1 MKIIIISGTPGTG
14 KTTVSKRISE
24 ILGAAI
30 ISLNEITVSK
40 KFILEYD
47 KNRETYVVDFE
58 RLWPYI
64 LNQIEELNKIN
75 TTLLIIEGHFSDF
88 VPDELIDMAVILR
101 CDPDILYKRLEL
113 RGYKPA
119 KILENIQAEIL
130 GNCVN
135 YMIQKKIRT
144 PILEI
149 DTSYLNVDDLAQLI
163 IELISNRKNL
173 EDYII
178 GKIDWLE
185 KLSVNDR
192 LNQFFD

>member
-113 RGYKPA
+113 RGYKPT

>member
-24 ILGAAI
+24 IIGAAV

-40 KFILEYD
+40 KFTLEYD

-64 LNQIEELNKIN
+64 LNQIEELNRNKTNI
-75 TTLLIIEGHFSDF
+75 LIIEGHFSDL
-88 VPDELIDMAVILR
+88 VPNELIDIAVILR
-101 CDPDILYKRLEL
+101 CDPDILYKRLEV
-113 RGYKPA
+113 RGYKLK
-119 KILENIQAEIL
+119 KIIENIQAEIL

-135 YMIQKKIRT
+135 FMIQKKIRI

-149 DTSYLNVDDLAQLI
+149 DTSYFSIDDLAQLI
-163 IELISNRKNL
+163 IELISNGKKL
-173 EDYII
+173 EEYFV